1 MVYCNHIE
9 KLVVEIQ
16 NRFKDILELD
26 VPASVLD
33 PFMDVQDVDDKF
45 QSELIGLQ
53 NDEELKVKFQ
63 KSYRDFWLQQQL
75 HQQYPLLWDKVQVLF
90 VAFPTSYL
98 VERGFSVVSLLLT
111 KQRKKLKIDERGDLR
126 LFMTNMSP
134 DISRLVADH
143 QPQGSY

>member
-9 KLVVEIQ
+9 KLVVDIH
-16 NRFKDILELD
+16 NRFKDTLKLD

-63 KSYRDFWLQQQL
+63 KSYTDFWLQQQL

-98 VERGFSVVSLLLT
+98 MELGFSVVSVLLT
-111 KQRKKLKIDERGDLR
+111 KQMKKAE
-126 LFMTNMSP
+126 
-134 DISRLVADH
+134 H
-143 QPQGSY
+143 